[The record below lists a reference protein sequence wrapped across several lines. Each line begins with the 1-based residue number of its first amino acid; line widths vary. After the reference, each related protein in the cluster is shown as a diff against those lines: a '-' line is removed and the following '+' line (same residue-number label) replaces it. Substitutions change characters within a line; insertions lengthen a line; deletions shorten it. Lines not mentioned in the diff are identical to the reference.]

1 MHPSKDHYV
10 TSCQQLLALGAVLAV
25 LTPAASIIS
34 LDVVRQAPASQSPTG
49 MGAGNGHALELS
61 AYTRETGRTSLV
73 PTAPVDAE
81 LTEYALT
88 SGPGLQ
94 GRSLGRQQVASR
106 TVAAP
111 DGSSTSVLSRPE
123 PVVGYGGVG
132 VTWDPSA
139 TADDEQLSFEVR
151 TRTDGTWSAW
161 QDLEYD
167 DEHGPDPT
175 SPEGK
180 GARPGTDVLFVGRVD
195 DVQVRADAHGIFP
208 PAGMRMAVIAPGQ
221 AADTE
226 REAPAI
232 DTGELATARTVQ
244 TTDPSAK
251 LAAVTPEPTIYSRS
265 QWGAN
270 ENLRDKGSLRYA
282 EVQAGF
288 VHHTVNANDY
298 TRAEVPGLLRS
309 IYAYHTQSLGWSDVG
324 YNYLVDRF
332 GRIWEGRAG
341 GVDRPVVGAH
351 TLGYNDYAFAMSAIG
366 NFDIK
371 EPTNAMVQAYGALFA
386 WKLSLHGIDAS
397 SPRQV
402 VGPDDFPA
410 VNGHRDAGST
420 ACPGRYLYAKLDQ
433 IRALAQGAQQDWSGR
448 DLQSDLAGSDHP
460 DLIVRRASDGMAF
473 VLPTGGLSG
482 FGKPVLSAGL
492 AAGADA
498 LVPTPDVTGDGT
510 ADLLIRRTDGTTE
523 LRPGNGAGGYGAA
536 VKSYAVFAG
545 TDLITAVG
553 DLDGDGLHDLVARD
567 PATGQL
573 HAYLG
578 NGAGGFTRQRV
589 PGEWGDYSLLAAT
602 GDLNGDGSADLL
614 ARSPSG
620 ALWAMP
626 GTGNASFGAAV
637 RVAGSWSGWRTVS
650 GAGDFTRDGLAD
662 LLVRAKGSAAAWIL
676 PSRGDLSFGEPLGP
690 INRFKGAGSLVG
702 AAQYAGD
709 GLPDVVS
716 RRGSTV
722 RTYRNLGGVELLPPI
737 RTGVTLSGANAVF
750 NAGDWDRDGNGDMIY
765 RNRKGALF
773 LRTGDGTGGFGDPVR
788 IGRGFGKVQLLAAVG
803 DMTGDGWPDLMG
815 QPAGSSMRIYPGN
828 GADGLRA
835 SYVAHTAINA
845 ARQVPVGRWDADGAP
860 DSLFRTGNTLSLYP
874 GNGPGGL
881 TAARKLGVDV
891 SGYDWVIGVSDLRV
905 TGHSDVIV
913 REKATGLL
921 FALQGTA
928 KEGFT
933 PRRILG
939 EGMGIYDLAG

>member
-1 MHPSKDHYV
+1 MRPSKDHYV

-34 LDVVRQAPASQSPTG
+34 LDVVREAPASQPSD
-49 MGAGNGHALELS
+49 GAGSGHAVELS
-61 AYTRETGRTSLV
+61 AYTREASRTSRV

-81 LTEYALT
+81 LAEYALT
-88 SGPGLQ
+88 GGSGLPAGA
-94 GRSLGRQQVASR
+94 RGRQPVASR
-106 TVAAP
+106 TVAGG
-111 DGSSTSVLSRPE
+111 DGTSLSVLSRPE

-132 VTWDPSA
+132 VTWDPGA
-139 TADDEQLSFEVR
+139 AAADDELSFQVR
-151 TRTDGTWSAW
+151 TRTGGTWSAW
-161 QDLEYD
+161 QELEYH
-167 DEHGPDPT
+167 DEHAPDPD
-175 SPEGK
+175 SPEGRQS
-180 GARPGTDVLFVGRVD
+180 RPGTDVLFVGRVD
-195 DVQVRADAHGIFP
+195 DVQVRADVQGLFP
-208 PAGMRMAVIAPGQ
+208 PAGMRMAVISPGR

-232 DTGELATARTVQ
+232 DTGDLPSARTSPGSRDV
-244 TTDPSAK
+244 SAK
-251 LAAVTPEPTIYSRS
+251 LAAFTPKPTIYSRS

-270 ENLRDKGSLRYA
+270 ENLRDKGSLRYF
-282 EVQAGF
+282 EVHAGF

-366 NFDIK
+366 NFDIVA
-371 EPTNAMVQAYGALFA
+371 PSNAMVQAYGALFA

-433 IRALAQGAQQDWSGR
+433 IRSLAKGAQQDWSGR
-448 DLQSDLAGSDHP
+448 ELRSDLAGSEHP

-482 FGKPVLSAGL
+482 LGKPVVSSGL
-492 AAGADA
+492 AAGADT
-498 LVPTPDVTGDGT
+498 LVATPDVTGDGE
-510 ADLLIRRTDGTTE
+510 ADLLVRRTGGTTE
-523 LRPGNGAGGYGAA
+523 LRPGNGAGGFGAVA
-536 VKSYAVFAG
+536 RSYAGFADR
-545 TDLITAVG
+545 DLLTATG
-553 DLDGDGLHDLVARD
+553 DLDGDGHHDLVARD

-573 HAYLG
+573 NAYLG
-578 NGAGGFTRQRV
+578 SGDGRFTRRPV
-589 PGEWGDYSLLAAT
+589 PGDWSGYSLLAAT
-602 GDLNGDGSADLL
+602 GDLNGDDRSDLL
-614 ARSPSG
+614 ARSANG

-626 GTGNASFGAAV
+626 GTGNASFGTAV
-637 RVAGSWSGWRTVS
+637 RVAGSWNTWGTVS
-650 GAGDFTRDGLAD
+650 GAGDFNRDGLAD
-662 LLVRAKGSAAAWIL
+662 LVVRTAPGAPAWIL
-676 PSRGDLSFGEPLGP
+676 PSRGDLSFGVPLGP
-690 INRFKGAGSLVG
+690 VNRLKGAGTLVG

-716 RRGSTV
+716 RRGSAV
-722 RTYRNLGGVELLPPI
+722 RTYPNLGGVDLLPPI
-737 RTGVTLSGANAVF
+737 RTGVNLSGANVVF

-765 RNRKGALF
+765 RNRKGVLL
-773 LRTGDGTGGFGDPVR
+773 LRTGDGDGGFGGRVR
-788 IGRGFGKVQLLAAVG
+788 LGRGFGQVRLLAAVG

-828 GADGLRA
+828 GGHGLGA
-835 SYVAHTAINA
+835 SYVAHTPIDAS
-845 ARQVPVGRWDADGAP
+845 RQVPVGRWDTDGAP

-881 TAARKLGVDV
+881 TGARKLGVDV
-891 SGYDWVIGVSDLRV
+891 SAYDWVIGVSDLRV
-905 TGHSDVIV
+905 SGHSDVIV
-913 REKATGLL
+913 REKETGLL
-921 FALQGTA
+921 YALQATA
-928 KEGFT
+928 TKGFT
-933 PRRILG
+933 SRRILG
-939 EGMGIYDLAG
+939 EGMMIYDLAG